1 MGKLNLKLQA
11 AIKGKYLC
19 KYSKHNMKK
28 YASTIQ
34 IVTST
39 VPIQYCTT
47 ETNID
52 TDTDTKYHKRIYK
65 YQYRYQITDTI

>member
-1 MGKLNLKLQA
+1 
-11 AIKGKYLC
+11 
-19 KYSKHNMKK
+19 MKK

-39 VPIQYCTT
+39 IPIQYCTT
-47 ETNID
+47 KTNID

-65 YQYRYQITDTI
+65 YQYRYQIKNKTLPQVSLLE